1 MTRSSSR
8 LMAVLSA
15 MALAIALFSVAPARG
30 QLASDPAMKAD
41 VVLQQGHLS
50 ETLKRANTCEKQLA
64 AALKAL
70 KECEAA
76 SKEKDGLIETMTEE
90 QKTHIQDLND
100 ILAVC
105 MPGMTYEKWKRCK
118 DCGPLKP
125 TGKRTAG
132 KAVTAARVDE
142 CVLPAVKVGNRCDCS
157 GEAPLKFDGKE
168 YKAVP
173 VKLQGSKPWFRSVS
187 CSYTSEAVRG
197 YLEYLSRAV
206 GEVCDLGAGQE
217 DESLVLKCEQTKLAR
232 AKLMQWADDLQSDRN
247 NVRPLDR
254 DAWETI
260 WNEVQKLKARYGDLF
275 EAVCILCGCREG
287 ESPQEACLRKDQET
301 EARFV
306 SIEDKNLEQDGR
318 LDNHEQ
324 RLVKVEDE
332 VEEHDQLIDDLS
344 DNQWTLGVG
353 AFHIVRFGEEMPRST
368 GLLGLV
374 GYRSWF
380 APHSGMLA
388 EANFGYADTNN
399 AENHTLLGGRA
410 LYLHALGDD
419 RSSALAIGMRGAA
432 EVVDRGTNVADLQG
446 LLGAQFCTEMV
457 CVEPYVAFGGSR
469 VVRRYEALERRNG
482 RMIWTSSAAFGLNFY
497 ILLGGSDD
505 DGAESRETESSVS
518 ERSERHERHER
529 RRESLTREER
539 VE

>member
-1 MTRSSSR
+1 MTNSHSATA
-8 LMAVLSA
+8 AVRVLFV
-15 MALAIALFSVAPARG
+15 MAIAIATHFSAAPARG

-50 ETLKRANTCEKQLA
+50 ETLKRADTCEKQLA
-64 AALKAL
+64 VALKKL
-70 KECEAA
+70 EECERA

-206 GEVCDLGAGQE
+206 GEVCDVAKEQKDQDLVTKCEEAAKQRAKVHAWAFRLQEERGDDDPPLTREAWKEINSTVKHLNSLYNAVHAGLCALCDCGV
-217 DESLVLKCEQTKLAR
+217 DESPE
-232 AKLMQWADDLQSDRN
+232 
-247 NVRPLDR
+247 
-254 DAWETI
+254 DAC
-260 WNEVQKLKARYGDLF
+260 ARY
-275 EAVCILCGCREG
+275 
-287 ESPQEACLRKDQET
+287 RKEIDD
-301 EARFV
+301 RFTGV
-306 SIEDKNLEQDGR
+306 EDKNREQDAVLADHGQQIAV
-318 LDNHEQ
+318 LKN
-324 RLVKVEDE
+324 KADE
-332 VEEHDQLIDDLS
+332 NDRFMNGLMG
-344 DNQWTLGVG
+344 GVG
-353 AFHIVRFGEEMPRST
+353 VGVLHAARFGEYMPQST
-368 GLLGLV
+368 GIIGLLRLGLWPK
-374 GYRSWF
+374 RS
-380 APHSGMLA
+380 GVLA
-388 EANFGYADTNN
+388 EFDFGYASTTNT
-399 AENHTLLGGRA
+399 EDHTILGGRG
-410 LYLHALGDD
+410 LYLHWLNDSRSTALG
-419 RSSALAIGMRGAA
+419 IGLRGSV
-432 EVVDRGTNVADLQG
+432 EIVDRGTNVGDAHAVLG
-446 LLGAQFCTEMV
+446 LHFFTDMFFL
-457 CVEPYVAFGGSR
+457 EPYVGFGFSR
-469 VVRRYEALERRNG
+469 TTRRYNEFRDRDG
-482 RMIWTSSAAFGLNFY
+482 RMINTSSAVVGLSVTY
-497 ILLGGSDD
+497 EILGLIAGKSQASPD
-505 DGAESRETESSVS
+505 SSV
-518 ERSERHERHER
+518 ER
-529 RRESLTREER
+529 REYRREEESLTREER

>member
-217 DESLVLKCEQTKLAR
+217 DASLVLKCEQTKLAR

-306 SIEDKNLEQDGR
+306 SIEGKNLEQDGR
-318 LDNHEQ
+318 LDNQGQ
-324 RLVKVEDE
+324 RILVLERKDE
-332 VEEHDQLIDDLS
+332 ENDQFL
-344 DNQWTLGVG
+344 NGFMGGLGVG
-353 AFHIVRFGEEMPRST
+353 VLYVARFGEDMPQST
-368 GLLGLV
+368 GLIGILRLGLWPR
-374 GYRSWF
+374 RS
-380 APHSGMLA
+380 GVLA
-388 EANFGYADTNN
+388 EFNFGYTYTSNVED
-399 AENHTLLGGRA
+399 HTILGGRA
-410 LYLHALGDD
+410 LYLYWLNDSRSTALG
-419 RSSALAIGMRGAA
+419 IGLRGAG
-432 EVVDRGTNVADLQG
+432 EIVDRGTNVGDAHAVLG
-446 LLGAQFCTEMV
+446 LHFFTDMFFL
-457 CVEPYVAFGGSR
+457 EPYVGFGFSR
-469 VVRRYEALERRNG
+469 TTQQYREFEDRNT
-482 RMIWTSSAAFGLNFY
+482 RMINTSSAVIGLNATY
-497 ILLGGSDD
+497 EILGLIAGKSQTSQD
-505 DGAESRETESSVS
+505 SSV
-518 ERSERHERHER
+518 ER
-529 RRESLTREER
+529 REYLREESLTREER